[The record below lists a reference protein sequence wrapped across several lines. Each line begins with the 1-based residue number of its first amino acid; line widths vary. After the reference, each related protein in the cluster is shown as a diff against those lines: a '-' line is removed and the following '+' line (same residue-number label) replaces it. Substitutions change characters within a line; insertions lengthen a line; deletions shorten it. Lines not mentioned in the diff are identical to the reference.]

1 MQLTEYVIILSNRDC
16 IKKKMREKLLRLFIT
31 YILLLCFTG
40 CGVLKMPLNDA
51 ESESF
56 KTGNDSNNLTNNA
69 NDIDVE
75 LNGQNTTITIEQPVI
90 KVTTENGNYKT
101 QKQLSEEMEAEKE
114 EEIIYDDINKIYSKE
129 ASDKDKTV
137 LVFAGDVCFYD
148 GYANMGTFRDNGSDI
163 RNCIDDDLM
172 SEMNAADIFMLNNE
186 FCYSDR
192 GTPTEG
198 KQYTLRSK
206 PSNVSI
212 LHDMGADIVSLANNH
227 TYDYGPDALIDTV
240 DTLNE
245 AKIPFVG
252 AGKNL
257 EEALKPV
264 YFKIN
269 GKTISFVSGTQIER
283 TASPDTKEA
292 TEDSPGVL
300 RTLEPSKM
308 IGVIETADANSDF
321 TVVYVHWGSENTDL
335 VEASQRELAN
345 KYVNAGA
352 NLIIGD
358 HSHCLQGIDYI
369 GNVPVFYSLGNY
381 WFNSKTVD
389 TGLAKITLDSDFNIV
404 KNEFITAIQ
413 SGCKTKKA
421 GSDNNKRILEYLQGI
436 SNHALI
442 DTDSG
447 EIVKSE
453 KDMNTQNGQNT
464 CPNKKVDTP
473 VEAANANGETVVSE
487 TDESAVVGN

>member
-1 MQLTEYVIILSNRDC
+1 M
-16 IKKKMREKLLRLFIT
+16 
-31 YILLLCFTG
+31 G
-40 CGVLKMPLNDA
+40 CGVLKMPLND
-51 ESESF
+51 
-56 KTGNDSNNLTNNA
+56 TGIDGIETDTSPNNA
-69 NDIDVE
+69 TNTDIDQ
-75 LNGQNTTITIEQPVI
+75 NGQNTAITIEQPVI
-90 KVTTENGNYKT
+90 KVTTDSGNYKS
-101 QKQLSEEMEAEKE
+101 QGQLNDEIEAEKE
-114 EEIIYDDINKIYSKE
+114 EEIIYDDVNKIYSKQS
-129 ASDKDKTV
+129 SDKDKTV
-137 LVFAGDVCFYD
+137 LVFAGDICFYD

-163 RNCIDDDLM
+163 RNCIDEDLM
-172 SEMNAADIFMLNNE
+172 AEMNDADIFMVNNE

-206 PSNVSI
+206 PSNVAI

-240 DTLNE
+240 DVLNE
-245 AKIPFVG
+245 AKVPFVG
-252 AGKNL
+252 AGKNI
-257 EEALKPV
+257 EEAMKPAF
-264 YFKIN
+264 FKIN
-269 GKTISFVSGTQIER
+269 GKTISFVSATQIER
-283 TASPDTKEA
+283 HASPDTKEA

-308 IGVIETADANSDF
+308 LRAIENAEENSDF

-335 VEASQRELAN
+335 VEASQRELAK
-345 KYVNAGA
+345 KYVDAGA
-352 NLIIGD
+352 DLIIGD

-369 GNVPVFYSLGNY
+369 GDVPVFYSLGNY

-389 TGLAKITLDSDFNIV
+389 TGLAKITLNNNFEIE

-413 SGCKTKKA
+413 SGCKTRRA

-442 DTDSG
+442 DLNSG

-464 CPNKKVDTP
+464 CPNKKVETP
-473 VEAANANGETVVSE
+473 SEDVSIAE
-487 TDESAVVGN
+487 IQAQ